1 MEHATFNCIKHARRT
16 KPVFWTCFWGVLV
29 SCEQPVQAGIFMMML
44 MCFGGA
50 GGHSSGTSAAQTQDG
65 AGLMH
70 PSILPE
76 EERPSARDCSDSLSQ
91 QNQSTR
97 DVDKKLASERDSLCL
112 DTVGPDARAAAAS
125 QPSADPQ
132 EWDLYVKYINH
143 QVIQG
148 HGDRI
153 AADPGSQDTQPV
165 LLSAKPKSTVHAQ
178 RFEKRQGKRIQAELE
193 AQLAQV
199 EAAAGTLSDLDVC
212 ALGSQF

>member
-1 MEHATFNCIKHARRT
+1 M
-16 KPVFWTCFWGVLV
+16 
-29 SCEQPVQAGIFMMML
+29 SCEQPVHAGIFMMML

-76 EERPSARDCSDSLSQ
+76 EERPSARDSSASLSQ
-91 QNQSTR
+91 QNQSRR
-97 DVDKKLASERDSLCL
+97 DVDMKLASESDSLC
-112 DTVGPDARAAAAS
+112 DATVGPEARAAS

-132 EWDLYVKYINH
+132 EWDSYVKYISL

-148 HGDRI
+148 YGDST
-153 AADPGSQDTQPV
+153 AVGSGSQDTQAV

-178 RFEKRQGKRIQAELE
+178 RLEKRKGKQIQAELE
-193 AQLAQV
+193 VQLAQI
-199 EAAAGTLSDLDVC
+199 EAAAGTLSDLDVIVRWS
-212 ALGSQF
+212 LVDHF